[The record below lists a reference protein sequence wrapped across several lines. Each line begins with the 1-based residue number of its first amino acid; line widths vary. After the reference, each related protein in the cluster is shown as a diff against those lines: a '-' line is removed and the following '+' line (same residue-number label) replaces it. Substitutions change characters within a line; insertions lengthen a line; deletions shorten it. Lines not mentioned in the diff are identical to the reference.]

1 MAYLACYAEA
11 PATTSCMSRSVC
23 PSHQLPVLVQ
33 HKSRA
38 HVHMAGD
45 ACFVHPAMLL
55 QRQAFLQTDQHLREA
70 CEGDVSASGRLAEES
85 GTTALAAVIW
95 NQQITVANAGDS
107 RAVLCRHGK
116 AIDLSVDH
124 KPDAPGEVSM
134 SACLKAG
141 CC

>member
-1 MAYLACYAEA
+1 
-11 PATTSCMSRSVC
+11 
-23 PSHQLPVLVQ
+23 
-33 HKSRA
+33 
-38 HVHMAGD
+38 
-45 ACFVHPAMLL
+45 MLL
-55 QRQAFLQTDQHLREA
+55 QRQAFLQTDQHLQEA

-95 NQQITVANAGDS
+95 NQQVTVANAGDS

-134 SACLKAG
+134 AACLKASRCWPYG
-141 CC
+141 HCKLLSKQHVLAL